1 MGREDEV
8 LKVERRKISE
18 LKSDPANA
26 RKHSP
31 RNLKAIRDSLDVFEQ
46 QKPIVVD
53 SRGVVIAGNGTLE
66 AARELGWEEIAVVVT
81 DLDPAHAQAFGIADN
96 RTAELAEW
104 DTDVL
109 GQLLEGM
116 DSDLA
121 DILSIDDLELPDS
134 IDGGEQGEG
143 LTDPDEVPEPP
154 EEPITQTGDLW
165 LLGEHRLLCGDSTS
179 AEDVGRLMDGAKADL
194 WITDPPYNVGLG
206 VNETPEQAKERNR
219 RTDGK
224 IVKNDFMT
232 DSDFRDFLIQSFN
245 LSFEIMKE
253 GASFYIWHA
262 DSEGYNFRGAVKD
275 CGQTVR
281 QCLIWVKDAL
291 VMGRQDYHW
300 KHEPCLYGWKSGA
313 SHGWFADRKQTTTL
327 EFDRPS
333 RSKEHPTMKP
343 VNLFIY
349 QIKNSA
355 IDQGLVYDP
364 FLGSG
369 TTLIAAEKLGRKCYG
384 MEIDPKYC
392 DVIVKRWED
401 FTGQTATRETA
412 SQTATRENERT

>member
-1 MGREDEV
+1 M
-8 LKVERRKISE
+8 KIERRKISE
-18 LKSDPANA
+18 LKNDPVNA

-31 RNLKAIRDSLDVFEQ
+31 RNLKAIRDSLDVFGQ

-66 AARELGWEEIAVVVT
+66 AARELGWDDINVTVT

-179 AEDVGRLMDGAKADL
+179 AEDVGRLMDGGKADML
-194 WITDPPYNVGLG
+194 LSDPPYGVSYVGK
-206 VNETPEQAKERNR
+206 TKESL
-219 RTDGK
+219 T
-224 IVKNDFMT
+224 VKNDELDESSLTELIRNAFDNAEAICRSGAYWFATVPAGPLHLLFAEDWKRRGILRQIMVWAK
-232 DSDFRDFLIQSFN
+232 DSLV
-245 LSFEIMKE
+245 L
-253 GASFYIWHA
+253 GH
-262 DSEGYNFRGAVKD
+262 SE
-275 CGQTVR
+275 
-281 QCLIWVKDAL
+281 
-291 VMGRQDYHW
+291 YHYQ
-300 KHEPCLYGWKSGA
+300 HEPILFGWIAG
-313 SHGWFADRKQTTTL
+313 DRHKNSDRTRTTL
-327 EFDRPS
+327 WEYDRPRAS
-333 RSKEHPTMKP
+333 REHPTMKP
-343 VNLFIY
+343 VPLWA
-349 QIKNSA
+349 QAVTDGSRR
-355 IDQGLVYDP
+355 GEVVYDP

-369 TTLIAAEKLGRKCYG
+369 TTLIAAEQLGRKCYG

-392 DVIVKRWED
+392 DVIVKRWEE
-401 FTGQTATRETA
+401 FTGK
-412 SQTATRENERT
+412 TATRENERT